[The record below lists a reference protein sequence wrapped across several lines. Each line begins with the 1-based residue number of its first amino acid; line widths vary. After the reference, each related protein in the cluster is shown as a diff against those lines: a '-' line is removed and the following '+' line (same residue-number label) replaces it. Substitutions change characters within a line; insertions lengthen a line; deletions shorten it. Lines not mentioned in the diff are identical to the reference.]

1 VEKIVNKSKRV
12 LIYGKDARTDAI
24 VDACFRSHHQP
35 EIYVCTEFNNPGFL
49 RKSHGLC
56 LLPKGGLS
64 DLGAMVDV
72 AKDLRPDLVIVG
84 PEEPLGAGLVDQLEQ
99 IGIPSVGPYLQ
110 LAQIETSKSW
120 ARELVKRVEGSIN
133 PEYRIFKSTSG
144 LREFLQELG
153 EFVIKPDGLTG
164 GKGVRVS
171 GEHLSSVDEGV
182 AYAKELLD
190 LHPCIVAEQKLE
202 GEEFSL
208 QTISDGYSFVH
219 CPLAQDHKR
228 AFENDLGPNTGGMGS
243 YSCSDWALPFLC
255 NADVEEAKRI
265 SCKVLNGMREETGKP
280 YRGVLYGNY
289 IATGQ
294 GVRLIEYNARFADPE
309 SMNILS
315 ILDTDFIDICN
326 AVLSKSL
333 AELTV
338 KFQHKAT
345 VCKYV
350 VPEEYP
356 GKTKEDGR
364 ILVPKELFD
373 RQELRTYFAA
383 VNNMPDGLYLT
394 GSRAVA
400 LVGIGDTLKEA
411 ERIAEKAANSIKGPV
426 RHRKDV
432 GSADLINSRVLHMQA
447 LREHHSSARSVSR
460 FLETALN

>member
-1 VEKIVNKSKRV
+1 MNKSKKI

-24 VDACFRSHHQP
+24 VDACFRSQHRP

-49 RKSHGLC
+49 RKSKGLR

-64 DLGAMVDV
+64 DLSAMVNV
-72 AKDLRPDLVIVG
+72 AEELRPDFVIVG
-84 PEEPLGAGLVDQLEQ
+84 PEEPLGAGLVDRLEQ

-120 ARELVKRVEGSIN
+120 ARELVSRVEGRIN
-133 PEYRIFKSTSG
+133 PEYRIFKSASG
-144 LREFLQELG
+144 LKEFLQELG
-153 EFVIKPDGLTG
+153 GFVIKPDGLTG

-171 GEHLSSVDEGV
+171 GEHLSSADEGV
-182 AYAKELLD
+182 TYAKELLA

-243 YSCSDWALPFLC
+243 YSCSDWSLPFLRTFEL
-255 NADVEEAKRI
+255 EEAKRI
-265 SCKVLNGMREETGKP
+265 NCKVLNSVREETGKP

-289 IATGQ
+289 IATRE
-294 GVRLIEYNARFADPE
+294 GVKLIEYNARFADPE

-315 ILDTDFIDICN
+315 ILDTDFVDICE

-333 AELTV
+333 AELKIT
-338 KFQHKAT
+338 FRRKAT

-356 GKTKEDGR
+356 GKPKEEER
-364 ILVPKELFD
+364 ISVSQELFD
-373 RQELRTYFAA
+373 REELRTYFAA
-383 VNNMPDGLYLT
+383 VNSNPEGLYLT

-400 LVGIGDTLKEA
+400 LVGIGETLQEA
-411 ERIAEKAANSIKGPV
+411 ERIAEKAANAIEGPV

-432 GSADLINSRVLHMQA
+432 GSAKLVQSRVLHMQA
-447 LREHHSSARSVSR
+447 LREHRSSAGLSSR